1 MGELAKLLSF
11 VRRVRRDANVSDAK
25 VDTGGGPN
33 ITAEHFSTPG
43 DDSHPLP
50 GDFVLL
56 VRVQQTGRS
65 AAAGYLDPLN
75 EQTAGPG
82 ERRLYARDSAGA
94 IVSTIWLKNTGEV
107 LINNGLGSVKLRPDG
122 GTIVETPGATFDV
135 GADGT
140 VKTDNGAGSIELQ
153 ASGNVVINNVTITP
167 AGNVSTPTNITTPS
181 AIVGGVEAAAHTH
194 AQGPDSDGNTEQD
207 VGPMQ

>member
-11 VRRVRRDANVSDAK
+11 VRRVRRGANVSDAK

-43 DDSHPLP
+43 DDSRPLP

-56 VRVQQTGRS
+56 VQVQQTGRS

-94 IVSTIWLKNTGEV
+94 VVSTIWLKNTGDV
-107 LINNGLGSVKLRPDG
+107 LI
-122 GTIVETPGATFDV
+122 
-135 GADGT
+135 
-140 VKTDNGAGSIELQ
+140 DNGAGSIELQ
-153 ASGNVVINNVTITP
+153 AGGDVVINNVVITP
-167 AGNVSTPTNITTPS
+167 AGDISTPTKITTPS
-181 AIVGGVEAAAHTH
+181 IIVNGVEAAAHTH